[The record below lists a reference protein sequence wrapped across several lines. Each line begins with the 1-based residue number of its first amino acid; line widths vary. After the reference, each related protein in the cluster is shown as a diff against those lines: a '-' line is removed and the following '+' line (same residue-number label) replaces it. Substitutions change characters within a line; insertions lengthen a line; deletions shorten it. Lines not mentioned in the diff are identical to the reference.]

1 MPLNGRVQCIDHC
14 ISQIIAALNAGGV
27 QTIASCCGH
36 KRMLG
41 EIMLRDG
48 RELLVVK
55 NRDEAKR
62 IVKWYGKDMSYT
74 PPGWFCPCR

>member
-1 MPLNGRVQCIDHC
+1 
-14 ISQIIAALNAGGV
+14 
-27 QTIASCCGH
+27 
-36 KRMLG
+36 MLG